1 MGTLT
6 AYTRLV
12 ANEPSVGMY
21 FVQEHVRKSVPF
33 VVSAKVR
40 GGSVPLQDCG
50 VQCVHTP
57 FTPGSPA
64 RRGQADAIVQVREG
78 QNICAEGAVCAK
90 LEKSPPAPSDSC
102 VWPRTTG
109 WMWTPAYRRWA

>member
-40 GGSVPLQDCG
+40 RSLGKSST
-50 VQCVHTP
+50 HET
-57 FTPGSPA
+57 
-64 RRGQADAIVQVREG
+64 
-78 QNICAEGAVCAK
+78 VC
-90 LEKSPPAPSDSC
+90 SY
-102 VWPRTTG
+102 V
-109 WMWTPAYRRWA
+109 

>member
-40 GGSVPLQDCG
+40 GALHSC
-50 VQCVHTP
+50 TE
-57 FTPGSPA
+57 TRAA
-64 RRGQADAIVQVREG
+64 RSHALPRQARLHDA
-78 QNICAEGAVCAK
+78 AK
-90 LEKSPPAPSDSC
+90 QTQLCKC
-102 VWPRTTG
+102 VWGRHAG
-109 WMWTPAYRRWA
+109 KWAACATRGCTF